1 MLTKTQPIYYHLV
14 LWLFAVGHSSSNVRR
29 PSMPYYLCGPGILSQ
44 AHASLHCGENSE
56 DLDDPILCFTVGAR
70 RIQAADWPREVPQN
84 CLLFRM
90 TRNVLHFLY
99 LAFPQ
104 RSDLA
109 QYLGLPLS
117 LLDP

>member
-1 MLTKTQPIYYHLV
+1 MSDVQAFHTI
-14 LWLFAVGHSSSNVRR
+14 FAAPVFSARQHT
-29 PSMPYYLCGPGILSQ
+29 P
-44 AHASLHCGENSE
+44 LHCGENRE
-56 DLDDPILCFTVGAR
+56 DLDDPNLCFTVGAR

-84 CLLFRM
+84 CLLPRM

-99 LAFPQ
+99 LAFSQ

-117 LLDP
+117 LLDPQIVPDS